1 MVSGMQGRQFARVWS
16 VRGCMMNQAVEQFR
30 ILVCGSVMFSW
41 AYIHAIRMCMCV
53 CLSACLP
60 VCLSICL
67 PLSVCACLMRGKGIP
82 TAGNRLPDTA
92 SCTILGICHPTRAEL
107 HNLQILVMLSE
118 AVTQCRTNSAGSME
132 ISRSSTKHT
141 KLQHLLAGRCL
152 DDFLLKYRFPA
163 KICKGMSKKENLNA
177 PPNCATDKVAWHPRG
192 YECASFVG
200 FFVGWKYTIQINHK
214 RTFRTSLRSLKPFM
228 TASKRSARPFVS
240 QPSAESAAFLFRR
253 PFQGCLE

>member
-1 MVSGMQGRQFARVWS
+1 MQGRQFARVWS

-132 ISRSSTKHT
+132 ISRSS
-141 KLQHLLAGRCL
+141 
-152 DDFLLKYRFPA
+152 A
-163 KICKGMSKKENLNA
+163 KAHE
-177 PPNCATDKVAWHPRG
+177 AT
-192 YECASFVG
+192 
-200 FFVGWKYTIQINHK
+200 
-214 RTFRTSLRSLKPFM
+214 TSTGGTLP
-228 TASKRSARPFVS
+228 
-240 QPSAESAAFLFRR
+240 
-253 PFQGCLE
+253 G